1 MRWRARAATIVVLL
15 ATALG
20 FVFALP
26 HFRFTTKITAFLP
39 DSDDRGAQIAAMLA
53 DSEVARIMVVDLSL
67 GEPTAAPDRLRTLA
81 QTLLDF
87 LHADPDVELARSG
100 VTEADVT
107 AMFAFLKAWP
117 ATTFLPQSAYTDAAI
132 RQRLSDLRDQLGSPA
147 GVLMRQTA
155 PRDPLGG
162 MWEPLNALRSAQG
175 TMIVDDGGVLFSADH
190 LHAFVFVET
199 VASPFDSE
207 AQRRFRAS
215 LDGWIDTSAPRPAIV
230 QTSGAAQFA
239 IASEAQIKGDVSR
252 ISTISTIGMLVIFL
266 SLFGSL
272 RLILVGFVPMLFG
285 SAVAVLACEA
295 LFGEIH
301 GITIA
306 FGTSLL
312 GVGLDYVEL
321 YYIHFALTPTVPAA
335 TTMKRVA
342 PSIVF
347 GALTTIIGFVGIG
360 FSGLLG
366 LRQMAV
372 FSAIAIIASMAA
384 TYWIVPPW
392 MPTRYR
398 PPPTAG
404 WVNRGVTAVLSRLT
418 LRGSGVAARIG
429 VVVVAAIATVVAVRA
444 AEFSDNVNILVDGEG
459 KHADDDRAVRSR
471 LGPETSSFAV
481 ITAATDEALLE
492 AVGAATE
499 QLEAARA
506 AGDLGSFVPL
516 GQLVPSRRE
525 QAARFAAARAAE
537 PRIRAAMQELDFVP
551 DQFAEFWDSLAIATP
566 KLLTLD
572 DVRRSPLAPLLATW
586 LPAHATPVA
595 LIPLV
600 GVNDFAALRGK
611 VTAATIIVPNET
623 IVELFRGVR
632 IKVVVASGVGL
643 VVIFLLLLVRYRD
656 VRKVLVGLMPAVLA
670 CAVTVDTLVAAG
682 VSLTILHVM
691 SLLLV
696 VSLGTDF
703 GIFFVDTAKTA
714 EGTAR
719 TMVTILTAS
728 VTTILSF
735 GLLAL
740 SNTLGLAALGITVTL
755 GVTFNL
761 VFCFLL
767 ASSSGLNFGT
777 KGVSP

>member
-15 ATALG
+15 AIAVG
-20 FVFALP
+20 FVVALP

-39 DSDDRGAQIAAMLA
+39 DTNDRGAQIAAMLA

-67 GEPTAAPDRLRTLA
+67 GEPTAAPDRLRALA

-117 ATTFLPQSAYTDAAI
+117 ATTFLPRTAYTDAAL
-132 RQRLSDLRDQLGSPA
+132 RQRLSDLRDQLSSPA
-147 GVLMRQTA
+147 GVLVRQTA
-155 PRDPLGG
+155 PGDPLSG

-175 TMIVDDGGVLFSADH
+175 TMIVDDGGVLFSTDH

-215 LDGWIDTSAPRPAIV
+215 LDRWIGKSAPAPATV

-266 SLFGSL
+266 SLFGSV

-295 LFGEIH
+295 IFGEIH

-360 FSGLLG
+360 FSGLMG

-398 PPPTAG
+398 PPRTAG
-404 WVNRGVTAVLSRLT
+404 WVERGVTAVLSRLT
-418 LRGSGVAARIG
+418 LRGSGRAARIG
-429 VVVVAAIATVVAVRA
+429 VVVVAAIATAVAVRA
-444 AEFSDNVNILVDGEG
+444 AEFSDNVNILVNGEG

-492 AVGAATE
+492 AVGTATE
-499 QLEAARA
+499 QLESARA
-506 AGDLGSFVPL
+506 AGDVGSFVPL
-516 GQLVPSRRE
+516 GQLVPSKKE
-525 QAARFAAARAAE
+525 QTARFAAARAAE

-551 DQFAEFWDSLAIATP
+551 EQFQPFWDSLAVGSP

-600 GVNDFAALRGK
+600 GVNNFAALRGK

-632 IKVVVASGVGL
+632 IKTVVASGIGL

-696 VSLGTDF
+696 VSLGVDF
-703 GIFFVDTAKTA
+703 GIFFVDTTA
-714 EGTAR
+714 TLEEAAR
-719 TMVTILTAS
+719 TMVSILTAS
-728 VTTILSF
+728 ITTILSF
-735 GLLAL
+735 GLLGL
-740 SNTLGLAALGITVTL
+740 SHSPGLAALGVTVTL
-755 GVTFNL
+755 GVTFSL
-761 VFCFLL
+761 FACFLL
-767 ASSSGLNFGT
+767 ASMAGPNLVT
-777 KGVSP
+777 KR